1 MQGNLPFH
9 YKGHVMR
16 GNNGQ
21 LVKQL
26 FKTRYWW
33 LLHDK
38 DEMDKVNFMWT
49 QLRKQD
55 LMK

>member
-1 MQGNLPFH
+1 
-9 YKGHVMR
+9 MR

>member
-1 MQGNLPFH
+1 MQGNLLFH